1 MAWNSSRRAIRDERV
16 DGKVASSIVM
26 SDTVAMRGGD
36 WSGCGVLWWSA
47 RSGVG

>member
-16 DGKVASSIVM
+16 DGKVASSIV
-26 SDTVAMRGGD
+26 SGTVAMRGGD
-36 WSGCGVLWWSA
+36 WSGCGVLWRSS